1 MNRLTEDYKMYYCAC
16 NIVRKWKYCS

>member
-1 MNRLTEDYKMYYCAC
+1 MYYCAC